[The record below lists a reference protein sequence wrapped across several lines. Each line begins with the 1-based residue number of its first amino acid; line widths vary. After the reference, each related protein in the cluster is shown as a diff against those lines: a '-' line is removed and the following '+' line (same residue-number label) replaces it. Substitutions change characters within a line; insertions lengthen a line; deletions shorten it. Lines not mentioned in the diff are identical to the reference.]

1 MAVENKK
8 IDILNRDEVIED
20 LFDIVQSASKN
31 QAYCSFAIEGT
42 WGVGKTFVLEGLE
55 EKLEMEMN
63 EETFDNRYFV
73 FHYNCWKYDYY
84 EEPAIAI
91 ISALKDKVDD
101 ESFKELQG
109 IVKDSWEV
117 ARTAIN
123 GMAKEFVKNKIGI
136 DLVQVCEDVKNVT
149 EERHEREKEFD
160 SLFAF
165 NRTLNSVREQIR
177 KLANYKTV
185 VIVVDE
191 LDRCMP
197 SYAIKTLERL
207 HHMFEGIDNVLVI
220 VAVDSNQL
228 EQSIR
233 EIYGDT
239 VDTERYLKKFI
250 SFKYKIGVG
259 KTQKSVMEKFEDYF
273 QAFSNYSDVDETL
286 TEFFQLSELDV
297 RTIEKLMKKCK
308 LVHNLVCNREVSN
321 SVLLYE
327 IICTVLEYLGLNPK
341 DRDVHTRT
349 YGKTLYW
356 IPDIN
361 LSTYGSLE
369 ECIGKEMLQFLKDM
383 VACAEGTTVYPTQHK
398 HSVSMNPEGKCVGY
412 MDINLSHKKKLRFEE
427 ETDEIK
433 YEIEICKNFN
443 KICKNIS

>member
-1 MAVENKK
+1 MTIENKK
-8 IDILNRDEVIED
+8 IDILNRDGVIGD
-20 LFDIVQSASKN
+20 LFNIVQSASKN

-55 EKLEMEMN
+55 EKLEMEMD
-63 EETFDNRYFV
+63 EGTFDNRYFV

-84 EEPAIAI
+84 EEPSIAI
-91 ISALKDKVDD
+91 VSALKDKVDE

-109 IVKDSWEV
+109 VVKDSWEV
-117 ARTAIN
+117 AKKAIN

-136 DLVQVCEDVKNVT
+136 DLVQVYEDIKN
-149 EERHEREKEFD
+149 EGEARHEREREFD

-165 NRTLNSVREQIR
+165 NSTLNSVREQI
-177 KLANYKTV
+177 KELANYKTV

-273 QAFSNYSDVDETL
+273 QAFLNYSEVDDTL
-286 TEFFQLSELDV
+286 AEFLQLSELDV
-297 RTIEKLMKKCK
+297 RTIEKLMEKCK
-308 LVHNLVCNREVSN
+308 LVHGLVCDREVSN

-327 IICTVLEYLGLNPK
+327 VMCTVLEHIGLNPK
-341 DRDVHTRT
+341 DRTKASRA
-349 YGKTLYW
+349 YGRDLYW

-361 LSTYGSLE
+361 LATYGSLE

-398 HSVSMNPEGKCVGY
+398 CSINMHPEGKCVGY
-412 MDINLSHKKKLRFEE
+412 MDINLSHMKKLRFEE

-433 YEIEICKNFN
+433 YEIEMCKNFN
-443 KICKNIS
+443 KICKSIS